1 MNNPNTAP
9 SGVLL
14 VDKDPGMTSHDVVAI
29 ARRSMG
35 IKKIG
40 HCGTLDPMATGI
52 LVVCLNQMTR
62 FASYLSSSEKTY
74 KACIYF
80 GKKTSTGDSEGEI
93 IHSKEFSFL
102 DFSSKDVENTIQKFL
117 GKSKQK
123 PPAFSALKHKGKSL
137 YKYARKG
144 IKIDKDERE
153 IFISS
158 IKLLSIIGNEVNIE
172 VSCSS
177 GTYVRSLAEDIG
189 ELFNCPAYLK
199 DLRRT
204 RSGNFNVKNAI
215 KLPQDSLPIDKII
228 SPNDALNCFNEI
240 QCAPDIVDKLR
251 NGQFVESNLKY
262 DSSTI
267 LRLRDSKRGF
277 IGLVEYNEGLLK
289 PKRFLE
295 NFLSL
300 S

>member
-1 MNNPNTAP
+1 MIN
-9 SGVLL
+9 GLL
-14 VDKDPGMTSHDVVAI
+14 QIDKPKAESSASYI
-29 ARRSMG
+29 RRLS
-35 IKKIG
+35 KLEPELKIG

-52 LVVCLNQMTR
+52 LLVCLNQMTR

-74 KACIYF
+74 RACISF

-93 IHSKEFSFL
+93 IESKEFSFL
-102 DFSSKDVENTIQKFL
+102 DFSSKDIENTIQKFQ

-123 PPAFSALKHKGKSL
+123 PPAFSALKYKGKSL
-137 YKYARKG
+137 YEYARKG

-158 IKLLSIIGNEVNIE
+158 IKLLSITGNEIIIE

-177 GTYVRSLAEDIG
+177 GTYIRSLAEDIG

-204 RSGNFNVKNAI
+204 RSGNFFVKNAI
-215 KLPQDSLPIDKII
+215 KLPEDRLPVDKII

>member
-1 MNNPNTAP
+1 MID
-9 SGVLL
+9 GVLQI
-14 VDKDPGMTSHDVVAI
+14 DKPKAESSASHIRKLSKID
-29 ARRSMG
+29 SNL
-35 IKKIG
+35 KIG
-40 HCGTLDPMATGI
+40 HCGTLDPMATGLLI
-52 LVVCLNQMTR
+52 VCLNQMTR

-74 KACIYF
+74 QALIFF
-80 GKKTSTGDSEGEI
+80 GQKTNTGDSEGEI
-93 IHSKEFSFL
+93 IESKRFSFL
-102 DFSSKDVENTIQKFL
+102 DIPYEKIENKIKKFE
-117 GKSKQK
+117 GKSNQR

-137 YKYARKG
+137 YEYARKG

-158 IKLLSIIGNEVNIE
+158 IKLISVKKNELNIE

-177 GTYVRSLAEDIG
+177 GTYIRSLAEDIG
-189 ELFNCPAYLK
+189 ELFDCPTYLK

-204 RSGNFNVKNAI
+204 RSGNFDVKDAI
-215 KLPQDSLPIDKII
+215 KLPETYLPIKKII
-228 SPNDALNCFNEI
+228 TPNDALNCFNEI

>member
-1 MNNPNTAP
+1 MIN
-9 SGVLL
+9 GLL
-14 VDKDPGMTSHDVVAI
+14 QIDKPKAESSASYI
-29 ARRSMG
+29 RRLS
-35 IKKIG
+35 KLEPELKIG

-52 LVVCLNQMTR
+52 LLVCLNQMTR

-74 KACIYF
+74 RACISF

-93 IHSKEFSFL
+93 IESKEFSFL
-102 DFSSKDVENTIQKFL
+102 DFSSKDVENTIQKFQ

-123 PPAFSALKHKGKSL
+123 PPAFSALKYKGKSL
-137 YKYARKG
+137 YEYARKG

-158 IKLLSIIGNEVNIE
+158 IKLLSITGNEIIIE

-177 GTYVRSLAEDIG
+177 GTYIRSLAEDIG

-204 RSGNFNVKNAI
+204 RSGNFFVKNAI
-215 KLPQDSLPIDKII
+215 KLPEDRLPVDKII

-251 NGQFVESNLKY
+251 NGQFVESNFKY

>member
-1 MNNPNTAP
+1 M
-9 SGVLL
+9 
-14 VDKDPGMTSHDVVAI
+14 
-29 ARRSMG
+29 
-35 IKKIG
+35 
-40 HCGTLDPMATGI
+40 
-52 LVVCLNQMTR
+52 
-62 FASYLSSSEKTY
+62 
-74 KACIYF
+74 
-80 GKKTSTGDSEGEI
+80 
-93 IHSKEFSFL
+93 
-102 DFSSKDVENTIQKFL
+102 
-117 GKSKQK
+117 
-123 PPAFSALKHKGKSL
+123 KHKGKSL
-137 YKYARKG
+137 YEYAREG

-158 IKLLSIIGNEVNIE
+158 IKLLSIMGNEINIE

-177 GTYVRSLAEDIG
+177 GTYIRSLAEDIG

-204 RSGNFNVKNAI
+204 RSGNFYVKNAI
-215 KLPQDSLPIDKII
+215 KLPEESLPIDKII

>member
-1 MNNPNTAP
+1 MID
-9 SGVLL
+9 GVLQI
-14 VDKDPGMTSHDVVAI
+14 DKPKAESSASHIRKLSKID
-29 ARRSMG
+29 SNL
-35 IKKIG
+35 KIG
-40 HCGTLDPMATGI
+40 HCGTLDPMATGLLI
-52 LVVCLNQMTR
+52 VCLNQMTR

-74 KACIYF
+74 QALIFF
-80 GKKTSTGDSEGEI
+80 GQKTNTGDSEGEI
-93 IHSKEFSFL
+93 IESKRFSFL
-102 DFSSKDVENTIQKFL
+102 DIPYEEIENKIKKFE
-117 GKSKQK
+117 GKSNQR

-137 YKYARKG
+137 YEYARKG

-158 IKLLSIIGNEVNIE
+158 IKLISVKKNELNIE

-177 GTYVRSLAEDIG
+177 GTYIRSLAEDIG
-189 ELFNCPAYLK
+189 ELFDCPTYLK

-204 RSGNFNVKNAI
+204 RSGNFDVKDAI
-215 KLPQDSLPIDKII
+215 KLPETYLPIKKII
-228 SPNDALNCFNEI
+228 TPNDALNCFNEI

-295 NFLSL
+295 NFLST

>member
-1 MNNPNTAP
+1 MID
-9 SGVLL
+9 GVLQI
-14 VDKDPGMTSHDVVAI
+14 DKPKAESSASYIRKLSKIDSNL
-29 ARRSMG
+29 
-35 IKKIG
+35 KIG
-40 HCGTLDPMATGI
+40 HCGTLDPMATGLLI
-52 LVVCLNQMTR
+52 VCLNQMTR

-74 KACIYF
+74 QALIFF
-80 GKKTSTGDSEGEI
+80 GQKTNTGDSEGEI
-93 IHSKEFSFL
+93 IESKRFSFL
-102 DFSSKDVENTIQKFL
+102 DIPYEEIENKIKKFE
-117 GKSKQK
+117 GKSNQR

-137 YKYARKG
+137 YEYARKG

-158 IKLLSIIGNEVNIE
+158 IKLISVKKNELNIE

-177 GTYVRSLAEDIG
+177 GTYIRSLAEDIG
-189 ELFNCPAYLK
+189 ELFDCPTYLK

-204 RSGNFNVKNAI
+204 RSGNFDVKDAI
-215 KLPQDSLPIDKII
+215 KLPETYLPIKKII
-228 SPNDALNCFNEI
+228 TPNDALNCFNEI

>member
-1 MNNPNTAP
+1 MIN
-9 SGVLL
+9 GLL
-14 VDKDPGMTSHDVVAI
+14 QIDKPKAESSASYI
-29 ARRSMG
+29 RRLS
-35 IKKIG
+35 KLEPELKIG

-52 LVVCLNQMTR
+52 LLVCLNQMTR

-74 KACIYF
+74 RACISF

-93 IHSKEFSFL
+93 IESKEFSFL
-102 DFSSKDVENTIQKFL
+102 NFSSKDVENTIQKFQ

-123 PPAFSALKHKGKSL
+123 PPAFSALKYKGKSL
-137 YKYARKG
+137 YEYARKG

-153 IFISS
+153 ISISS
-158 IKLLSIIGNEVNIE
+158 IKLLSIMGNEINIE

-177 GTYVRSLAEDIG
+177 GTYIRSLAEDIG

-199 DLRRT
+199 DLRRI
-204 RSGNFNVKNAI
+204 RSGNFFVKNAI
-215 KLPQDSLPIDKII
+215 KLPEDRLPVDKII

>member
-1 MNNPNTAP
+1 MIDGILQIDKPKAE
-9 SGVLL
+9 SSASHIRKLL
-14 VDKDPGMTSHDVVAI
+14 KIDSNL
-29 ARRSMG
+29 
-35 IKKIG
+35 KIG
-40 HCGTLDPMATGI
+40 HCGTLDPMATGLLI
-52 LVVCLNQMTR
+52 VCLNQMTR

-74 KACIYF
+74 QALIFF
-80 GKKTSTGDSEGEI
+80 GQKTNTGDSEGEI
-93 IHSKEFSFL
+93 IESKRFSFL
-102 DFSSKDVENTIQKFL
+102 DIPYEEIENKIKKFE
-117 GKSKQK
+117 GKSNQR

-137 YKYARKG
+137 YEYARKG

-158 IKLLSIIGNEVNIE
+158 IKLISVKKNELNIE

-177 GTYVRSLAEDIG
+177 GTYIRSLAEDIG
-189 ELFNCPAYLK
+189 ELFDCPTYLK

-204 RSGNFNVKNAI
+204 RSGNFDVKDAI
-215 KLPQDSLPIDKII
+215 KLPETYLPIKKII
-228 SPNDALNCFNEI
+228 TPNDALNCFNEI

>member
-1 MNNPNTAP
+1 MIN
-9 SGVLL
+9 GLL
-14 VDKDPGMTSHDVVAI
+14 QIDKPKAESSASYI
-29 ARRSMG
+29 RRLS
-35 IKKIG
+35 KLEPELKIG

-52 LVVCLNQMTR
+52 LLVCLNQMTR

-74 KACIYF
+74 RACISF

-93 IHSKEFSFL
+93 IESKEFSFL
-102 DFSSKDVENTIQKFL
+102 DFSSKDIENTIQKFQ

-123 PPAFSALKHKGKSL
+123 PPAFSALKYKGKSL
-137 YKYARKG
+137 YEYARKG

-158 IKLLSIIGNEVNIE
+158 IKLLSIMGNEINIE

-177 GTYVRSLAEDIG
+177 GTYIRSLAEDIG

-204 RSGNFNVKNAI
+204 RSGNFFVKNAI
-215 KLPQDSLPIDKII
+215 KLPEDRLPVDKII
-228 SPNDALNCFNEI
+228 SPNDALKCFNEI

-251 NGQFVESNLKY
+251 HGQFVESILKY

>member
-1 MNNPNTAP
+1 MIN
-9 SGVLL
+9 GLL
-14 VDKDPGMTSHDVVAI
+14 QIDKPKAESSASYI
-29 ARRSMG
+29 RRLS
-35 IKKIG
+35 KLEPELKIG

-52 LVVCLNQMTR
+52 LLVCLNQMTR

-74 KACIYF
+74 RACISF

-93 IHSKEFSFL
+93 IESKEFSFL
-102 DFSSKDVENTIQKFL
+102 DFSSKDIENTIQKFQ

-123 PPAFSALKHKGKSL
+123 PPAFSALKYKGKSL
-137 YKYARKG
+137 YEYARKG

-158 IKLLSIIGNEVNIE
+158 IKLLSIMGNEINIE

-177 GTYVRSLAEDIG
+177 GTYIRSLAEDIG

-199 DLRRT
+199 NLRRT
-204 RSGNFNVKNAI
+204 RSGNFFVKNAI
-215 KLPQDSLPIDKII
+215 KLPEDRLPIDKII

>member
-1 MNNPNTAP
+1 MI
-9 SGVLL
+9 SGLL
-14 VDKDPGMTSHDVVAI
+14 QIDKPKAESSASYI
-29 ARRSMG
+29 RRLS
-35 IKKIG
+35 KLEPELKIG

-52 LVVCLNQMTR
+52 LLVCLNQMTR

-74 KACIYF
+74 RACISF

-93 IHSKEFSFL
+93 IESKEFSFL
-102 DFSSKDVENTIQKFL
+102 NFSSKDVENTIQKFQ

-123 PPAFSALKHKGKSL
+123 PPAFSALKYKGKSL
-137 YKYARKG
+137 YEYARKG

-153 IFISS
+153 ISISS
-158 IKLLSIIGNEVNIE
+158 IKLLSIMGNEINIE

-177 GTYVRSLAEDIG
+177 GTYIRSLAEDIG

-199 DLRRT
+199 NLRRT
-204 RSGNFNVKNAI
+204 RSGNFFVKNAI
-215 KLPQDSLPIDKII
+215 KLPEDRFPIDKII

>member
-1 MNNPNTAP
+1 MIN
-9 SGVLL
+9 GLL
-14 VDKDPGMTSHDVVAI
+14 QIDKPKAESSASYI
-29 ARRSMG
+29 RRLS
-35 IKKIG
+35 KLEPELKIG

-52 LVVCLNQMTR
+52 LLVCLNQMTR

-74 KACIYF
+74 RACISF

-93 IHSKEFSFL
+93 IESKEFSFL
-102 DFSSKDVENTIQKFL
+102 DFSSKDVENTIQKFQ

-123 PPAFSALKHKGKSL
+123 PPAFSALKYKGKSL
-137 YKYARKG
+137 YEYARKG

-158 IKLLSIIGNEVNIE
+158 IKLLSIMGNEINIE

-177 GTYVRSLAEDIG
+177 GTYIRSLAEDIG

-204 RSGNFNVKNAI
+204 RSGNFFVKNAI
-215 KLPQDSLPIDKII
+215 KLPEDRLPVDKII

>member
-1 MNNPNTAP
+1 MKEKFYIFNKT
-9 SGVLL
+9 L
-14 VDKDPGMTSHDVVAI
+14 SH
-29 ARRSMG
+29 
-35 IKKIG
+35 
-40 HCGTLDPMATGI
+40 
-52 LVVCLNQMTR
+52 N
-62 FASYLSSSEKTY
+62 
-74 KACIYF
+74 
-80 GKKTSTGDSEGEI
+80 
-93 IHSKEFSFL
+93 
-102 DFSSKDVENTIQKFL
+102 
-117 GKSKQK
+117 
-123 PPAFSALKHKGKSL
+123 
-137 YKYARKG
+137 
-144 IKIDKDERE
+144 
-153 IFISS
+153 
-158 IKLLSIIGNEVNIE
+158 GNEVNIE

-204 RSGNFNVKNAI
+204 RSGNFHVKNAI
-215 KLPQDSLPIDKII
+215 KLPQDSLPTDKII

-277 IGLVEYNEGLLK
+277 IGLVEYDEGLLK

>member
-1 MNNPNTAP
+1 MIN
-9 SGVLL
+9 GLL
-14 VDKDPGMTSHDVVAI
+14 QIDKPKAESSASYI
-29 ARRSMG
+29 RRLS
-35 IKKIG
+35 KLEPELKIG

-52 LVVCLNQMTR
+52 LLVCLNQMTR

-74 KACIYF
+74 RACISF

-93 IHSKEFSFL
+93 IESKEFSFL
-102 DFSSKDVENTIQKFL
+102 DFSSKDIENTIQKFQ

-123 PPAFSALKHKGKSL
+123 PPAFSALKYKGKSL
-137 YKYARKG
+137 YEYARKG

-158 IKLLSIIGNEVNIE
+158 IKLLSIMGNEINIE

-177 GTYVRSLAEDIG
+177 GTYIRSLAEDIG

-199 DLRRT
+199 NLRRT
-204 RSGNFNVKNAI
+204 RSGNFFVKNAI
-215 KLPQDSLPIDKII
+215 KLPEDRFPIDKII

>member
-1 MNNPNTAP
+1 MIN
-9 SGVLL
+9 GLL
-14 VDKDPGMTSHDVVAI
+14 QIDKPKAESSASYI
-29 ARRSMG
+29 RRLS
-35 IKKIG
+35 KLEPELKIG

-52 LVVCLNQMTR
+52 LLVCLNQMTR

-74 KACIYF
+74 RACISF

-93 IHSKEFSFL
+93 IESKEFSFL
-102 DFSSKDVENTIQKFL
+102 NFSSKDVENTIQKFQ

-123 PPAFSALKHKGKSL
+123 PPAFSALKYKGKSL
-137 YKYARKG
+137 YEYARKG

-158 IKLLSIIGNEVNIE
+158 IKLLSIMGNEINIE

-177 GTYVRSLAEDIG
+177 GTYIRSLAEDIG

-199 DLRRT
+199 NLRRT
-204 RSGNFNVKNAI
+204 RSGNFFVKNAI
-215 KLPQDSLPIDKII
+215 KLPEDRLPIDKII

>member
-1 MNNPNTAP
+1 MIDGILQIDKPKAE
-9 SGVLL
+9 SSASHIRKLL
-14 VDKDPGMTSHDVVAI
+14 KIDSNL
-29 ARRSMG
+29 
-35 IKKIG
+35 KIG
-40 HCGTLDPMATGI
+40 HCGTLDPMATGLLI
-52 LVVCLNQMTR
+52 VCLNQMTR

-74 KACIYF
+74 QALIFF
-80 GKKTSTGDSEGEI
+80 GQKTNTGDSEGEI
-93 IHSKEFSFL
+93 IESKRFSFL
-102 DFSSKDVENTIQKFL
+102 DIPYEQIENKIKKFE
-117 GKSKQK
+117 GKSNQR

-137 YKYARKG
+137 YEYARKG

-158 IKLLSIIGNEVNIE
+158 IKLISVKKNELNIE

-177 GTYVRSLAEDIG
+177 GTYIRSLAEDIG
-189 ELFNCPAYLK
+189 ELFDCPTYLK

-204 RSGNFNVKNAI
+204 RSGNFDVKDAI
-215 KLPQDSLPIDKII
+215 KLPETYLPIKKII
-228 SPNDALNCFNEI
+228 TPNDALNCFNEI

>member
-1 MNNPNTAP
+1 MID
-9 SGVLL
+9 GVLQI
-14 VDKDPGMTSHDVVAI
+14 DKPKAESSASYIRKLSKIDSNL
-29 ARRSMG
+29 
-35 IKKIG
+35 KIG
-40 HCGTLDPMATGI
+40 HCGTLDPMATGLLI
-52 LVVCLNQMTR
+52 VCLNQMTR

-74 KACIYF
+74 QALIFF
-80 GKKTSTGDSEGEI
+80 GQKTNTGDSEGEI
-93 IHSKEFSFL
+93 IESKRFSFL
-102 DFSSKDVENTIQKFL
+102 DIPYEEIEKKIKKFE
-117 GKSKQK
+117 GKSNQR

-137 YKYARKG
+137 YEYARKG

-158 IKLLSIIGNEVNIE
+158 IKLISVKKNELNIE

-177 GTYVRSLAEDIG
+177 GTYIRSLAEDIG
-189 ELFNCPAYLK
+189 ELFDCPTYLK

-204 RSGNFNVKNAI
+204 RSGNFDVKDAI
-215 KLPQDSLPIDKII
+215 KLPETYLPIKKII
-228 SPNDALNCFNEI
+228 TPNDALNCFNEI

-295 NFLSL
+295 NFLST

>member
-1 MNNPNTAP
+1 MIN
-9 SGVLL
+9 GLL
-14 VDKDPGMTSHDVVAI
+14 QIDKPKAESSASYI
-29 ARRSMG
+29 RRLS
-35 IKKIG
+35 KLEPELKIG

-52 LVVCLNQMTR
+52 LLVCLNQMTR

-74 KACIYF
+74 RACISF

-93 IHSKEFSFL
+93 IESKEFSFL
-102 DFSSKDVENTIQKFL
+102 DFSSKDIENTIQKFQ

-123 PPAFSALKHKGKSL
+123 PPAFSALKYKGKSL
-137 YKYARKG
+137 YEYARKG

-158 IKLLSIIGNEVNIE
+158 IKLLSIMGNEINIE

-177 GTYVRSLAEDIG
+177 GTYIRSLAEDIG

-199 DLRRT
+199 NLRRT
-204 RSGNFNVKNAI
+204 RSGNFFVKNAI
-215 KLPQDSLPIDKII
+215 KLPEDRLPVDKII

>member
-1 MNNPNTAP
+1 MIN
-9 SGVLL
+9 GVLQI
-14 VDKDPGMTSHDVVAI
+14 DKPKAESSASHI
-29 ARRSMG
+29 RRLS
-35 IKKIG
+35 KLEPKLKIG

-74 KACIYF
+74 QACIYF
-80 GKKTSTGDSEGEI
+80 GKKTSTGDSEGEVI
-93 IHSKEFSFL
+93 DSKKFSFL
-102 DFSSKDVENTIQKFL
+102 DFSSKDIENTIQKFL
-117 GKSKQK
+117 GKSRQK

-137 YKYARKG
+137 YEYARKG

-158 IKLLSIIGNEVNIE
+158 IKLLSIVGNEVNIE

-189 ELFNCPAYLK
+189 ELFDCPAYLK

-204 RSGNFNVKNAI
+204 RSGNFYVKNAI
-215 KLPQDSLPIDKII
+215 KLPEDTLPIDKII

>member
-1 MNNPNTAP
+1 MIN
-9 SGVLL
+9 GLL
-14 VDKDPGMTSHDVVAI
+14 QIDKPKAESSASYI
-29 ARRSMG
+29 RRLS
-35 IKKIG
+35 KLEPELKIG

-52 LVVCLNQMTR
+52 LLVCLNQMTR

-74 KACIYF
+74 RACISF

-93 IHSKEFSFL
+93 IESKEFSFL
-102 DFSSKDVENTIQKFL
+102 DFSSKDVENTIQKFQ

-123 PPAFSALKHKGKSL
+123 PPAFSALKYKGKSL
-137 YKYARKG
+137 YEYARKG

-158 IKLLSIIGNEVNIE
+158 IKLLSIMGNEINIE

-177 GTYVRSLAEDIG
+177 GTYIRSLAEDIG

-204 RSGNFNVKNAI
+204 RSGNFFVKNAI
-215 KLPQDSLPIDKII
+215 KLPEDRLPVDKII

-251 NGQFVESNLKY
+251 NGQFVESNFKY

>member
-1 MNNPNTAP
+1 MIDGILQIDKPKAE
-9 SGVLL
+9 SSASHIRKLL
-14 VDKDPGMTSHDVVAI
+14 KIDSNL
-29 ARRSMG
+29 
-35 IKKIG
+35 KIG
-40 HCGTLDPMATGI
+40 HCGTLDPMATGLLI
-52 LVVCLNQMTR
+52 VCLNQMTR

-74 KACIYF
+74 QALIFF
-80 GKKTSTGDSEGEI
+80 GQKTNTGDSEGEI
-93 IHSKEFSFL
+93 IESKRFSFL
-102 DFSSKDVENTIQKFL
+102 DIPYEQIENKIKKFE
-117 GKSKQK
+117 GKSNQR

-137 YKYARKG
+137 YEYARKG
-144 IKIDKDERE
+144 IKIDKNQRE

-158 IKLLSIIGNEVNIE
+158 IKLISVKKNELNIE

-177 GTYVRSLAEDIG
+177 GTYIRSLAEDIG
-189 ELFNCPAYLK
+189 ELFDCPTYLK

-204 RSGNFNVKNAI
+204 RSGNFDVKDAI
-215 KLPQDSLPIDKII
+215 KLPETYLPIKKII
-228 SPNDALNCFNEI
+228 TPNDALNCFNEI

>member
-1 MNNPNTAP
+1 MID
-9 SGVLL
+9 GVLQI
-14 VDKDPGMTSHDVVAI
+14 DKPKAESSASHIRKLSKID
-29 ARRSMG
+29 SNL
-35 IKKIG
+35 KIG
-40 HCGTLDPMATGI
+40 HCGTLDPMATGLLI
-52 LVVCLNQMTR
+52 VCLNQMTR

-74 KACIYF
+74 QALIFF
-80 GKKTSTGDSEGEI
+80 GQKTNTGDSEGEI
-93 IHSKEFSFL
+93 IESKRFSFL
-102 DFSSKDVENTIQKFL
+102 DIPYEEIEKKIKKFE
-117 GKSKQK
+117 GKSNQR

-137 YKYARKG
+137 YEYARKG

-158 IKLLSIIGNEVNIE
+158 IKLISVKKNELNIE

-177 GTYVRSLAEDIG
+177 GTYIRSLAEDIG
-189 ELFNCPAYLK
+189 ELFDCPTYLK

-204 RSGNFNVKNAI
+204 RSGNFDVKDAI
-215 KLPQDSLPIDKII
+215 KLPETYLPIKKII
-228 SPNDALNCFNEI
+228 TPNDALNCFNEI

-295 NFLSL
+295 NFLST

>member
-1 MNNPNTAP
+1 MIN
-9 SGVLL
+9 GLL
-14 VDKDPGMTSHDVVAI
+14 QIDKPKAESSASYI
-29 ARRSMG
+29 RRLS
-35 IKKIG
+35 KLEPELKIG

-52 LVVCLNQMTR
+52 LLVCLNQMTR

-74 KACIYF
+74 RACISF

-93 IHSKEFSFL
+93 IESKEFSFL
-102 DFSSKDVENTIQKFL
+102 DFSSKDIENTIQKFQ

-123 PPAFSALKHKGKSL
+123 PPAFSALKYKGKSL
-137 YKYARKG
+137 YEYARKG

-158 IKLLSIIGNEVNIE
+158 IKLLSIMGNEINIE

-177 GTYVRSLAEDIG
+177 GTYIRSLAEDIG

-204 RSGNFNVKNAI
+204 RSGNFFVKNAI
-215 KLPQDSLPIDKII
+215 KLPEDRLPVDKII

-251 NGQFVESNLKY
+251 NGQFVESNFKY

>member
-1 MNNPNTAP
+1 MIN
-9 SGVLL
+9 GLL
-14 VDKDPGMTSHDVVAI
+14 QIDKPKAESSASYI
-29 ARRSMG
+29 RRLS
-35 IKKIG
+35 KLEPELKIG

-52 LVVCLNQMTR
+52 LLVCLNQMTR

-74 KACIYF
+74 RACISF

-93 IHSKEFSFL
+93 IESKEFSFL
-102 DFSSKDVENTIQKFL
+102 NFSSKDVENTIQKFQ

-123 PPAFSALKHKGKSL
+123 PPAFSALKYKGKSL
-137 YKYARKG
+137 YEYARKG

-153 IFISS
+153 ISISS
-158 IKLLSIIGNEVNIE
+158 IKLLSIMGNEINIE

-177 GTYVRSLAEDIG
+177 GTYIRSLAEDIG

-199 DLRRT
+199 NLRRT
-204 RSGNFNVKNAI
+204 RSGNFFVKNAI
-215 KLPQDSLPIDKII
+215 KLPEDRFPIDKII

>member
-1 MNNPNTAP
+1 MIN
-9 SGVLL
+9 GLL
-14 VDKDPGMTSHDVVAI
+14 QIDKPKAESSASYI
-29 ARRSMG
+29 RRLS
-35 IKKIG
+35 KLEPELKIG

-52 LVVCLNQMTR
+52 LLVCLNQMTR

-74 KACIYF
+74 RACISF

-93 IHSKEFSFL
+93 IESKEFSFL
-102 DFSSKDVENTIQKFL
+102 DFSSKDIENTIQKFQ

-123 PPAFSALKHKGKSL
+123 PPAFSALKYKGKSL
-137 YKYARKG
+137 YEYARKG

-158 IKLLSIIGNEVNIE
+158 IKLLSIMRNEINIE

-177 GTYVRSLAEDIG
+177 GTYIRSLAEDIG

-199 DLRRT
+199 NLRRT
-204 RSGNFNVKNAI
+204 RSGNFFVKNAI
-215 KLPQDSLPIDKII
+215 KLPEDRLPIDKII

>member
-1 MNNPNTAP
+1 MID
-9 SGVLL
+9 GVLQI
-14 VDKDPGMTSHDVVAI
+14 DKPKAESSASHIRKLSKID
-29 ARRSMG
+29 SNL
-35 IKKIG
+35 KIG
-40 HCGTLDPMATGI
+40 HCGTLDPMATGLLI
-52 LVVCLNQMTR
+52 VCLNQMTR

-74 KACIYF
+74 QALIFF
-80 GKKTSTGDSEGEI
+80 GQKTNTGDSEGEI
-93 IHSKEFSFL
+93 IESKRFSFL
-102 DFSSKDVENTIQKFL
+102 DIPYEQIENKIKKFE
-117 GKSKQK
+117 GKSNQR

-137 YKYARKG
+137 YEYARKG

-158 IKLLSIIGNEVNIE
+158 IKLISVKKNELNIE

-177 GTYVRSLAEDIG
+177 GTYIRSLAEDIG
-189 ELFNCPAYLK
+189 ELFDCPTYLK

-204 RSGNFNVKNAI
+204 RSGNFDVKDAI
-215 KLPQDSLPIDKII
+215 KLPETYLPIKKII
-228 SPNDALNCFNEI
+228 TPNDALNCFNEI

>member
-1 MNNPNTAP
+1 MD
-9 SGVLL
+9 GFLL
-14 VDKDPGMTSHDVVAI
+14 CEKTI
-29 ARRSMG
+29 G
-35 IKKIG
+35 ISSNHLVQNVKKKLKLKKVG
-40 HCGTLDPMATGI
+40 HLGTLDPMATGI

-74 KACIYF
+74 QACIYF
-80 GKKTSTGDSEGEI
+80 GKKTSTGDSEGEVI
-93 IHSKEFSFL
+93 DSKKFSFL
-102 DFSSKDVENTIQKFL
+102 DFSSKDIENTIQKFL
-117 GKSKQK
+117 GKSRQK

-137 YKYARKG
+137 YEYARKG
-144 IKIDKDERE
+144 IKIDIDERE

-158 IKLLSIIGNEVNIE
+158 IKLLSIVGNEVNIE

-177 GTYVRSLAEDIG
+177 GTYIRSLAEDIG
-189 ELFNCPAYLK
+189 ELFDCPAYLK

-204 RSGNFNVKNAI
+204 RSGNFYVKNAI
-215 KLPQDSLPIDKII
+215 KLPEDTLPIDKII

>member
-1 MNNPNTAP
+1 MIN
-9 SGVLL
+9 GLL
-14 VDKDPGMTSHDVVAI
+14 QIDKPKAESSASYI
-29 ARRSMG
+29 RRLS
-35 IKKIG
+35 KLEPELKIG

-52 LVVCLNQMTR
+52 LLVCLNQMTR

-74 KACIYF
+74 RACISF

-93 IHSKEFSFL
+93 IESKEFSFL
-102 DFSSKDVENTIQKFL
+102 DFSSKDIENTIQKFQ

-123 PPAFSALKHKGKSL
+123 PPAFSALKYKGKSL
-137 YKYARKG
+137 YEYARKG

-158 IKLLSIIGNEVNIE
+158 IKLLSIMGNEIKIE

-177 GTYVRSLAEDIG
+177 GTYIRSLAEDIG

-199 DLRRT
+199 NLRRT
-204 RSGNFNVKNAI
+204 RSGNFFVKNAI
-215 KLPQDSLPIDKII
+215 KLPEDRLPIDKII

>member
-1 MNNPNTAP
+1 MID
-9 SGVLL
+9 GVLQI
-14 VDKDPGMTSHDVVAI
+14 DKPKAESSASYIRKLSKIDSNL
-29 ARRSMG
+29 
-35 IKKIG
+35 KIG
-40 HCGTLDPMATGI
+40 HCGTLDPMATGLLI
-52 LVVCLNQMTR
+52 VCLNQMTR

-74 KACIYF
+74 QALIFF
-80 GKKTSTGDSEGEI
+80 GQKTNTGDSEGEI
-93 IHSKEFSFL
+93 IESKRFSFL
-102 DFSSKDVENTIQKFL
+102 DIPYEEIENKIKKFE
-117 GKSKQK
+117 GKSNQR

-137 YKYARKG
+137 YEYARKG

-158 IKLLSIIGNEVNIE
+158 IKLISVKKNELNIE

-177 GTYVRSLAEDIG
+177 GTYIRSLAEDIG
-189 ELFNCPAYLK
+189 ELFDCPTYLK

-204 RSGNFNVKNAI
+204 RSGNFDVKDAI
-215 KLPQDSLPIDKII
+215 KLPETYLPIKKII
-228 SPNDALNCFNEI
+228 TPNDALNCFNEI

-295 NFLSL
+295 NFLST

>member
-1 MNNPNTAP
+1 MID
-9 SGVLL
+9 GVLQI
-14 VDKDPGMTSHDVVAI
+14 DKPKAESSASHIRKLSKID
-29 ARRSMG
+29 SSL
-35 IKKIG
+35 KIG
-40 HCGTLDPMATGI
+40 HCGTLDPMATGLLI
-52 LVVCLNQMTR
+52 VCLNKMTR

-74 KACIYF
+74 QALIFF
-80 GKKTSTGDSEGEI
+80 GQKTNTGDSEGEI
-93 IHSKEFSFL
+93 IESKRFSFL
-102 DFSSKDVENTIQKFL
+102 DIPAEEIENRIKKFE
-117 GKSKQK
+117 GKSNQR
-123 PPAFSALKHKGKSL
+123 PPTFSALKYKGKSL
-137 YKYARKG
+137 YEYARKG
-144 IKIDKDERE
+144 IKIEKEERE

-158 IKLLSIIGNEVNIE
+158 IKLISIMKNALNIE

-177 GTYVRSLAEDIG
+177 GTYIRSLAEDIG
-189 ELFNCPAYLK
+189 ELFDCPSYLK

-204 RSGNFNVKNAI
+204 RSGNFHVKDAI
-215 KLPQDSLPIDKII
+215 KLPETYLPTDKII
-228 SPNDALNCFNEI
+228 TPNDALSCFNEI
-240 QCAPDIVDKLR
+240 QCAPDKVDKLR

>member
-1 MNNPNTAP
+1 MIN
-9 SGVLL
+9 GLL
-14 VDKDPGMTSHDVVAI
+14 QIDKPKAESSASYI
-29 ARRSMG
+29 RRLS
-35 IKKIG
+35 KLEPELKIG

-52 LVVCLNQMTR
+52 LLVCLNQMTR

-74 KACIYF
+74 RACISF

-93 IHSKEFSFL
+93 IESKEFSFL
-102 DFSSKDVENTIQKFL
+102 DFSSKDVENTIQKFQ

-123 PPAFSALKHKGKSL
+123 PPAFSALKYKGKSL
-137 YKYARKG
+137 YEYARKG

-158 IKLLSIIGNEVNIE
+158 IKLLSIMGNEINIE

-177 GTYVRSLAEDIG
+177 GTYIRSLAEDIG

-204 RSGNFNVKNAI
+204 RSGNFFVENAI
-215 KLPQDSLPIDKII
+215 KLPEDRLPIDKII